1 MKKER
6 KQSITLWPCGQAI
19 LKESGFGIAE
29 FLVSTVV
36 ILSISAGLFTM
47 LTDAQSTSGYQS
59 EVLGVM
65 ENTRVA
71 MSTLE
76 RIIVQAGNTTDPAF
90 VFTPVT
96 ITSDKKV
103 RLCAN
108 LTGLDGGNQGDPDTD
123 IADADED
130 VTIQYNS
137 AQQSIE
143 LVAAD
148 GTTQTLARYI
158 TNFSMQYFDKDGNVT
173 NSGANVRM
181 IRVTITGA
189 SILANPKTRKTFGQT
204 LTSDFTLQ
212 NRV

>member
-6 KQSITLWPCGQAI
+6 KQSITLWSCDQGI
-19 LKESGFGIAE
+19 LKESGFGLAE
-29 FLVSTVV
+29 LLVSTVI
-36 ILSISAGLFTM
+36 ILSISAGIFTM
-47 LTDAQSTSGYQS
+47 LTDVQSTSGYQS
-59 EVLGVM
+59 EVLNVM

-76 RIIVQAGNTTDPAF
+76 RVIVQAGNTVNPAL

-96 ITSDKKV
+96 ITNDKRV
-103 RLCAN
+103 RICAN
-108 LTGLDGGNQGDPDTD
+108 LTGLAGGNQGDPDTD
-123 IADADED
+123 ITDADED
-130 VTIQYNS
+130 VTIQYNQ
-137 AQQSIE
+137 AQRSIE

-158 TNFSMQYFDKDGNVT
+158 TNFSMQYFDKDGNATAV
-173 NSGANVRM
+173 GANVRM

-189 SILANPKTRKTFGQT
+189 SILANPKTGKTFGQT

-212 NRV
+212 NRA